1 MKNRNI
7 DSRKAKKIKQE
18 FNNLKR
24 GMEKIKDRYFPG
36 QTPMTK
42 SEQTRELRQIK
53 CNLDVMLNKGVI
65 NNDKTKDST
74 SN

>member
-1 MKNRNI
+1 MGMKNRNI

-36 QTPMTK
+36 
-42 SEQTRELRQIK
+42 
-53 CNLDVMLNKGVI
+53 
-65 NNDKTKDST
+65 
-74 SN
+74 

>member
-1 MKNRNI
+1 
-7 DSRKAKKIKQE
+7 
-18 FNNLKR
+18 
-24 GMEKIKDRYFPG
+24 
-36 QTPMTK
+36 MTK